1 MESNLVL
8 LTAHHA
14 SKLRDKFLGQ
24 RKATLF
30 AIPADREGGALAV
43 PKTHLS
49 QLLTESRPLSY

>member
-30 AIPADREGGALAV
+30 AIPADREDGALAV

-49 QLLTESRPLSY
+49 QLLTESRLLFY